1 VPGSHTVVRV
11 STWECVS
18 CGATEQ
24 AKVYCEACGAAQPMD
39 GVDTAL
45 SLVIGRVCTSCD
57 AYNDPG
63 VTACASCGAPIV
75 EEGSEGAAPAPTPA
89 DEPTPAPAPLV
100 TPAAEPAWM
109 QAPTGQPLATA
120 FSLPKV
126 DLADMKRAAAGMA
139 APATASAP
147 LGAPLGGPIGA
158 TPNAAPLC
166 MKCRTPLAADDKFC
180 RNCGT
185 RVSEGVA
192 LHTSQLPAAKLGAL
206 PSPVIGAAS
215 GATALM
221 PAFRS
226 VGVDARGSG
235 PHAVPSMTMV
245 FGAVSAERSAK
256 LVLVRGQ
263 SAFGSQW
270 RIQAGESSIGRSV
283 GVILFPDD
291 VTLAAEHARLRFAGD
306 ELILEPLPSQNGV
319 FVRVKEPTRV
329 EPGDEIVLGAQRF
342 VVMGDADRPA
352 AGVLQDGTTRA
363 LGSLVKP
370 QPPITLLRVSA
381 DPLGHEVYHRCQRLL
396 TLGRT
401 HCDLNFPRD
410 SFVSERHAQLSRTD
424 EGTLLLEDLRSRN
437 GTYLRARKPMR
448 LMHGD
453 LILMSD
459 KVLRVEMPQR

>member
-1 VPGSHTVVRV
+1 
-11 STWECVS
+11 
-18 CGATEQ
+18 
-24 AKVYCEACGAAQPMD
+24 MD

-63 VTACASCGAPIV
+63 VTSCASCGAPII
-75 EEGSEGAAPAPTPA
+75 EEGVESADPAPTPA
-89 DEPTPAPAPLV
+89 DVPAPAPAPLV
-100 TPAAEPAWM
+100 TPGAEPAWM
-109 QAPTGQPLATA
+109 QAPSGQPLATA
-120 FSLPKV
+120 FALPKV
-126 DLADMKRAAAGMA
+126 DLADMKRAAAGLA
-139 APATASAP
+139 APAAAP
-147 LGAPLGGPIGA
+147 LLGVPIGAPIGA
-158 TPNAAPLC
+158 TPNPGPSAAALC
-166 MKCRTPLAADDKFC
+166 AKCRTPLADDDKFC

-185 RVSEGVA
+185 RVSEGGA

-226 VGVDARGSG
+226 VGVDARGTG

-245 FGAVSAERSAK
+245 FGAVSAERSSK

-270 RIQAGESSIGRSV
+270 RIQSGESSIGRSI

-342 VVMGDADRPA
+342 VVMGEADRPA
-352 AGVLQDGTTRA
+352 AGVLADGTTRA

-410 SFVSERHAQLSRTD
+410 SFVSERHAQMSRTD

-437 GTYLRARKPMR
+437 GTYLRASKPMR

-459 KVLRVEMPQR
+459 KVLRVELPQR